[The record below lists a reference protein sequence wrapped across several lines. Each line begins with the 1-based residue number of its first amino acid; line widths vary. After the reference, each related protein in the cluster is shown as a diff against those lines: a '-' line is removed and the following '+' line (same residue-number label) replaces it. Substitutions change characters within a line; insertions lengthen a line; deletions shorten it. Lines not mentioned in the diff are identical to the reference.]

1 MKKPSKHY
9 TCYGMCYCDYTQL
22 IMIKE
27 SHFYV
32 DDKKEH
38 DTFFVQHCLLLHWE
52 WFVGQGVKPQEHW
65 VFFDSCA
72 S

>member
-1 MKKPSKHY
+1 
-9 TCYGMCYCDYTQL
+9 
-22 IMIKE
+22 MIKE

-32 DDKKEH
+32 DDNKEH

-52 WFVGQGVKPQEHW
+52 WSAGQGVKPQEHW